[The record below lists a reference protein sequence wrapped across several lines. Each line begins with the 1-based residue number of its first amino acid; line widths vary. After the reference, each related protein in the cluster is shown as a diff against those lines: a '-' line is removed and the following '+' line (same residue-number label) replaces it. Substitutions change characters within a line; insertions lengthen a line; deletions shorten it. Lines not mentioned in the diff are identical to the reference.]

1 MEIEESE
8 DKKIKHMEIITIIRT
23 LNICDFQIDMYF

>member
-8 DKKIKHMEIITIIRT
+8 DKKIKHMEIITIIIT